1 MFRDHQLGG
10 QPDQKPILTSSINA
24 ESQMKFLSIWRP
36 VLQMM
41 LFMMSKKARV
51 SVEDILSIQLKNIKD
66 ERYDVL
72 LDIFGMQ

>member
-1 MFRDHQLGG
+1 
-10 QPDQKPILTSSINA
+10 
-24 ESQMKFLSIWRP
+24 
-36 VLQMM
+36 MM

-72 LDIFGMQ
+72 LDIFGMQQMKPDGELV